1 MTAFPRRGQYDG
13 TLLGR
18 HYAEFLVGL
27 GFAAFT
33 FDFAG
38 GCVLGG
44 KSDGRTDEMS
54 VLTEADDLCAVLDHV
69 RRLPYVDR
77 SKVFLMGCSQGDLVS
92 ALVAVKRPSEAA
104 PSCVICCVSSVIL
117 RSAPIHGACSRYPH
131 RSGWSA
137 PESLQERMSHLGC

>member
-77 SKVFLMGCSQGDLVS
+77 SKVSLMGCNQGGLVS

-104 PSCVICCVSSVIL
+104 PSCVTLPRCSVGVECTNSIPAATPPPRKQRL
-117 RSAPIHGACSRYPH
+117 
-131 RSGWSA
+131 
-137 PESLQERMSHLGC
+137 

>member
-77 SKVFLMGCSQGDLVS
+77 SKVSLMGCNQGGLVS

-104 PSCVICCVSSVIL
+104 PSCVTSPRCSVGVECTNSIPTATPPPPRKQRL
-117 RSAPIHGACSRYPH
+117 
-131 RSGWSA
+131 
-137 PESLQERMSHLGC
+137 

>member
-104 PSCVICCVSSVIL
+104 PSCVTSPRCSVGVECTNSIPAATPPPRKQRL
-117 RSAPIHGACSRYPH
+117 
-131 RSGWSA
+131 
-137 PESLQERMSHLGC
+137 